1 MLRLL
6 RAGDFHF
13 NAAIRLQTQD
23 GGAITEIEQALK
35 TLGEDLWS
43 PDRKSSEQVLPQIL
57 KRYRDKVQDIRVPEN
72 GSYYTLIEHQHPDDI
87 APEVISVL
95 DSIQDVASRA
105 KSHDHP

>member
-1 MLRLL
+1 
-6 RAGDFHF
+6 
-13 NAAIRLQTQD
+13 
-23 GGAITEIEQALK
+23 
-35 TLGEDLWS
+35 
-43 PDRKSSEQVLPQIL
+43 
-57 KRYRDKVQDIRVPEN
+57 VPEK